1 MSAKELK
8 KIFEEK
14 FPEREV
20 VHAGHY
26 KNGFLFVAPDKKLG
40 EFNDDSNPIYFI
52 SGDGKTIVRRSPV
65 EDLIGIGAA
74 LSPDN
79 RIF

>member
-1 MSAKELK
+1 MNAKELK
-8 KIFEEK
+8 KIFEK
-14 FPEREV
+14 QFPDREV
-20 VHAGHY
+20 IHAGQY

-40 EFNDDSNPIYFI
+40 EFNDTSNPIYFI
-52 SGDGKTIVRRSPV
+52 SGDGKTIKRRSPAD
-65 EDLIGIGAA
+65 DLLGVGAA